1 MKKKLLL
8 TALGLGSLV
17 LCLGLASCKR
27 NLEVQEAFPFKVS
40 LMPIPKA
47 IENGQRVELRFS
59 LKAKQTSDLN
69 AYRLRYFQY
78 DGTGSLQLFTA
89 AATPMTVNDY
99 YSVPEGDFKLFYTSH
114 CDEQQTLEL
123 VFEDNYQQRQTI
135 EINFNNKSKKNETQ
149 KN

>member
-1 MKKKLLL
+1 MKKTRLLI
-8 TALGLGSLV
+8 ALGTLFLY
-17 LCLGLASCKR
+17 LGLASCKR
-27 NLEVQEAFPFKVS
+27 NLEVQEAYPFKVS

-59 LKAKQTSDLN
+59 LKAERQSDLN
-69 AYRLRYFQY
+69 TYRLRYFQY

-89 AATPMTVNDY
+89 TAIPMKVNDY
-99 YSVPEGDFKLFYTSH
+99 YSVLEGDFKLFYTSH

-123 VFEDNYQQRQTI
+123 VFEDNHQQRQTV